1 MEFMLS
7 VSLYSGV
14 PATIRASEKNK
25 KLLNVFNVIKKIV
38 FFFILVHK
46 MKTKGAPMVR
56 K

>member
-38 FFFILVHK
+38 FFILVHK